1 MLDIQD
7 ETPVI
12 ANVRFLA
19 AITRDDFASDYANFI
34 LISQDRSVP
43 VDLSRWLPP
52 YLHGFYLETIGVEPI
67 DGRCFRGRLA

>member
-19 AITRDDFASDYANFI
+19 AITRDDFASDNAD
-34 LISQDRSVP
+34 LVSISQRGATLYIHP
-43 VDLSRWLPP
+43 
-52 YLHGFYLETIGVEPI
+52 GGVAT
-67 DGRCFRGRLA
+67 RTAML